1 MNFIVSQ
8 SCHRVKIHEY
18 LYWFSLK
25 TLKIP
30 KTAPKSLKKN
40 KTLFSDSQIHNIEI
54 THKVER
60 ERESQNLNIAFSV
73 LSLKDL
79 ISTLKLAI
87 ILAFCT
93 LSQIVQKGADL
104 HRAALGCTKVLTNT
118 CKFVKFIKRSFPIQL
133 SLNVKMD
140 GRAKLF

>member
-60 ERESQNLNIAFSV
+60 EREPKFKYCVFS
-73 LSLKDL
+73 
-79 ISTLKLAI
+79 
-87 ILAFCT
+87 
-93 LSQIVQKGADL
+93 
-104 HRAALGCTKVLTNT
+104 
-118 CKFVKFIKRSFPIQL
+118 FITKRSDFHT
-133 SLNVKMD
+133 
-140 GRAKLF
+140 